1 MGFMHAFHLHNLP
14 RAPLSKES
22 RERISKEYVPSSKV
36 ITDNG
41 APLGRRK
48 SPEVSMT
55 PKSCQM
61 YDNIE
66 VPSLEEVPKVSFYLL
81 VQATS
86 YLS

>member
-1 MGFMHAFHLHNLP
+1 MG
-14 RAPLSKES
+14 PLTFKQF
-22 RERISKEYVPSSKV
+22 K
-36 ITDNG
+36 DNG
-41 APLGRRK
+41 APLGGRRLH
-48 SPEVSMT
+48 EVSMT

>member
-1 MGFMHAFHLHNLP
+1 
-14 RAPLSKES
+14 
-22 RERISKEYVPSSKV
+22 
-36 ITDNG
+36 
-41 APLGRRK
+41 
-48 SPEVSMT
+48 MT